1 VKFTEEGEV
10 VLSVDVR
17 EAAAGESEPCTL
29 HVAVRDTGIGIPA
42 DRMDRLFRSF
52 SQVDASTTRQYG
64 GTGLGL
70 AISKRLCELMG
81 GTMWVESEVGKGT
94 TFHFTF
100 VARPTAADAH
110 DIESDTR
117 ALAGRRV
124 LIVDDNATNRLILH
138 RQTEAWSMVPVT
150 VESAA
155 EAIAWLD
162 AGHEFDLAV
171 LDMQM
176 PVMDGIEL
184 AQSLRKHPR
193 SQSKPL
199 VLLTSLGTI
208 EKRDRSLFAARLS
221 KPVKA
226 SALFNALASALTK
239 PTRVAEAETAG
250 ELGRLADKL
259 PLRVLLAEDNVVNQ
273 KVAVRVLAKM
283 GYRADVAANGREAV
297 EAIMRQPYDVVLMD
311 VQMPEMD
318 GLEATT
324 VIRREVAADAQ
335 PRIIAMT
342 AEAMAGDRERCLA
355 AGMDDY
361 LTKPVRFTDL
371 QAALARTALASD
383 RLAS

>member
-1 VKFTEEGEV
+1 
-10 VLSVDVR
+10 
-17 EAAAGESEPCTL
+17 
-29 HVAVRDTGIGIPA
+29 
-42 DRMDRLFRSF
+42 
-52 SQVDASTTRQYG
+52 
-64 GTGLGL
+64 
-70 AISKRLCELMG
+70 
-81 GTMWVESEVGKGT
+81 
-94 TFHFTF
+94 
-100 VARPTAADAH
+100 
-110 DIESDTR
+110 
-117 ALAGRRV
+117 
-124 LIVDDNATNRLILH
+124 
-138 RQTEAWSMVPVT
+138 
-150 VESAA
+150 
-155 EAIAWLD
+155 
-162 AGHEFDLAV
+162 LAV

-176 PVMDGIEL
+176 PAMDGIEL
-184 AQSLRKHPR
+184 ARALRKHPR
-193 SQSKPL
+193 SQTKPL
-199 VLLTSLGTI
+199 VLLTSLGSI
-208 EKRDRSLFAARLS
+208 EKRERSLFAARLT

-239 PTRVAEAETAG
+239 PTLVAETETAG

-259 PLRVLLAEDNVVNQ
+259 PLRVLVAEDNVVNQ

-297 EAIMRQPYDVVLMD
+297 DAIMRQPYDVVLMD

-342 AEAMAGDRERCLA
+342 AEAMSGDRERCLA